1 MSGSLKNDD
10 DSIPISLHDTCIRME
25 EREVML
31 IKKLECLTKEVR
43 HNKMVI
49 EELRSRI
56 AYYVGALVL
65 IGFAISVFGRA
76 IVSYAVS

>member
-1 MSGSLKNDD
+1 
-10 DSIPISLHDTCIRME
+10 
-25 EREVML
+25 ML